1 MQEMNREN
9 IVPINIEDEMQA
21 SYIDYSM
28 SVIVGRALP
37 DVRDGLKPVHRRIIY
52 AMFDEGL
59 LHNKAHSKCAGVV
72 GEVLKKYHPHGDMSV
87 YDALVRM
94 AQDWNLR
101 YPLIDGQGN
110 FGSVDGD
117 SAAAYRYTESRLS
130 AIAELLLQDIEKN
143 TVPFVPNY
151 DGRYSEPTVLPSAF
165 PNLLVNGSAGIAVGM
180 ATNIPPHNLGE
191 VIDALTIMIDRPDAP
206 LSDLMKV
213 LPGPDF
219 PTGGYI
225 YGRSGIRE
233 AYETGR
239 GKITL
244 RARVMIEQLKGGR
257 EALIVTELPYQVN
270 KAVLIQ
276 NIAVL
281 VRDKKIVGITDLRDE
296 SDQNGM
302 RVVMELRKG
311 EVPQVLIN
319 QLYKQT
325 ALQTTFGIILLAL
338 DGGRPRYLSLK
349 RILTCYI
356 EHRREMV
363 VRRTRY
369 DLDKARKR
377 IHIVQGLRIA
387 VENIDAVIK
396 IIRASA
402 SSDEAKQRLK
412 AQFKLTDEQTQ
423 AILDMPLRRLTGL
436 EIEKLE
442 AEHKELV
449 TLIDELVS
457 ILGDPKKVTKIIRK
471 ELLDVK
477 DTFGR
482 KDVRMTEIV
491 EAEGE
496 LTIEDLI
503 AEERMVITVT
513 HQGYIKRTPTALY
526 RRQRRGGKG
535 STGINTKEEDW
546 VEHIFVGTTHNY
558 ILFFTN
564 RGKAYWLKVYE
575 LPQGGRA
582 SRGRPIVNMLT
593 LEPGEK
599 IEAMIPVDK
608 FSEDRFLIM
617 CTRKGQ
623 IVKNSLDLYSNP
635 RKVGIKAINIADDD
649 DLISVR
655 MTNGVQEILIATR
668 DGMAVHFKEDD
679 VRPMGR
685 FVGGVR
691 GVSLEGDDQVIGM
704 QALRPGSTILTVCE
718 NGYGKRTG
726 ADEYRL
732 TKRGGKGVINIRTT
746 ERNGR
751 VIAVLDV
758 MDSDELIMI
767 SEQGVTIRSAVREMR
782 VISRATQGVRLINLN
797 EADKLTSVARIEE
810 DKELD
815 GAIGGDEAEGDDD
828 ITDVSDVETPGDS
841 E

>member
-1 MQEMNREN
+1 MQEMNREH
-9 IVPINIEDEMQA
+9 IVPINIEDEMKA

-28 SVIVGRALP
+28 SVIVMRALP

-52 AMFDEGL
+52 AMHDEGY
-59 LHNKAHSKCAGVV
+59 LHNKPHSKCAGTV
-72 GEVLKKYHPHGDMSV
+72 GEVLKKYHPHGDSAV

-94 AQDWNLR
+94 AQEWNLR

-130 AIAELLLQDIEKN
+130 AIAELLLRDIEKN
-143 TVPFVPNY
+143 TVAFTPNF
-151 DGRYSEPTVLPSAF
+151 DGRFNEPTVLPAAF

-180 ATNIPPHNLGE
+180 ATNIPPHNLRE
-191 VIDALTIMIDRPDAP
+191 VIDATIMMIDKPECSLADM
-206 LSDLMKV
+206 MKV

-225 YGRSGIRE
+225 YGRQGIRE

-239 GKITL
+239 GRL
-244 RARVMIEQLKGGR
+244 VMRARVMIEPIKGGR
-257 EALIVTELPYQVN
+257 EALIVTEIPYQVN
-270 KAVLIQ
+270 KSVLIQ
-276 NIAVL
+276 NIAEL
-281 VRDKKIVGITDLRDE
+281 VREKRILGISDIRDE

-302 RVVMELRKG
+302 RIVLEMKKG
-311 EVPQVLIN
+311 EVPQVIIN
-319 QLYKQT
+319 QLYKMT
-325 ALQTTFGIILLAL
+325 ALQSTFGVILLAL

-349 RILTCYI
+349 RILACYI
-356 EHRREMV
+356 DHRREMV
-363 VRRTRY
+363 VRRTRF
-369 DLDKARKR
+369 DLDKARRR

-396 IIRASA
+396 VIRGSS
-402 SSDEAKQRLK
+402 SSDEARLK
-412 AQFKLTDEQTQ
+412 LKEKYKLTDEQTQ

-436 EIEKLE
+436 EIDKLE
-442 AEHKELV
+442 AEHKELLGV
-449 TLIDELVS
+449 IDELAG
-457 ILGDPKKVTKIIRK
+457 ILSDPRKVTKIIKK
-471 ELLDVK
+471 ELVEVRDK
-477 DTFGR
+477 FGDER
-482 KDVRMTEIV
+482 VCEIV
-491 EAEGE
+491 DAEGE

-535 STGINTKEEDW
+535 SAGMKPKEEDW
-546 VEHIFVGTTHNY
+546 VEHVFVGTTHNY

-575 LPQGGRA
+575 LPQAGRA
-582 SRGRPIVNMLT
+582 SRGRPIVNLLT
-593 LEPGEK
+593 LEPDER

-608 FSEDRFLIM
+608 FSDDRFLVM

-623 IVKNSLDLYSNP
+623 IVKNSLDLYGNP

-649 DLISVR
+649 ELIAVR
-655 MTNGVQEILIATR
+655 MTNGTQEILIATHG
-668 DGMAVHFKEDD
+668 GMAVHFKEED

-691 GVSLEGDDQVIGM
+691 GISLADDDVVIGM

-718 NGYGKRTG
+718 HGYGKRTN

-732 TKRGGKGVINIRTT
+732 TKRGGKGVINIRTSD
-746 ERNGR
+746 RNGK

-758 MDSDELIMI
+758 MDSDGLIMI
-767 SEQGVTIRSAVREMR
+767 SEQGLTIRSQAQEMR
-782 VISRATQGVRLINLN
+782 VISRATQGVRLINL
-797 EADKLTSVARIEE
+797 ADGDRLTSVARIEE
-810 DKELD
+810 EPEVE
-815 GAIGGDEAEGDDD
+815 GEGGDDTADLGDDEND
-828 ITDVSDVETPGDS
+828 EGN
-841 E
+841 EE